1 MNRIILTLATL
12 FLFSVSNAQVDANC
26 AINISGKVINT
37 QTSEYLDK
45 VSVKLFGIGEDEP
58 IIELKTAE
66 DATYSL
72 PLNCATR
79 YIIEVSKE
87 NFTIVR
93 KAIYTSRDATPLE
106 LDFKLFQIKEFITK
120 DTNKLIDVGHVSFE
134 TDNSKLSKETIEKL
148 DQVVI
153 VMKKYETIRVSVDV
167 HTDSQSESDYSLKI
181 SNDRAAAVV
190 SYISEKGI
198 DPERLE
204 AFGYGDKNLINHCAK
219 GVECTENQHK
229 ENRRIEFVVIP

>member
-1 MNRIILTLATL
+1 MNKIILTLATL
-12 FLFSVSNAQVDANC
+12 FFFTVSNAQVDANC
-26 AINISGKVINT
+26 VITISGKVINT
-37 QTSEYLDK
+37 QTSEYLDE

-58 IIELKTAE
+58 IIELKTTE

-93 KAIYTSRDATPLE
+93 KAIYTSRDVTPLE
-106 LDFKLFQIKEFITK
+106 LDFKLFQIKEFIIK

-153 VMKKYETIRVSVDV
+153 IMKKYGTIRVSVDV

-190 SYISEKGI
+190 SYITEKGI